1 MNMKLSDGIKLVET
15 AIQKDR
21 EEKVYREWLSFYPH
35 MNKPKSFADYLHE
48 RLPPQIDYEA
58 QIMSKDDIMA
68 ELIGKE

>member
-1 MNMKLSDGIKLVET
+1 MELDIDEGIKLTEM
-15 AIQKDR
+15 AERKRQ
-21 EEKVYREWLSFYPH
+21 EELVHREWVSFYPH

-48 RLPPQIDYEA
+48 RLPPHIDYEA